1 MALIA
6 KNTLDRNTT
15 APGQATSTYRP
26 CPACSAQ
33 KPADEPQYGAT
44 SAKLH
49 QLQLISGFPAA
60 DIYRANFPPGLSD
73 QDNERIRDA
82 TLVEALYAKG
92 WIDT

>member
-1 MALIA
+1 VTTDVPKA
-6 KNTLDRNTT
+6 K
-15 APGQATSTYRP
+15 Y
-26 CPACSAQ
+26 
-33 KPADEPQYGAT
+33 
-44 SAKLH
+44 LH

-82 TLVEALYAKG
+82 TLVEALHAKG